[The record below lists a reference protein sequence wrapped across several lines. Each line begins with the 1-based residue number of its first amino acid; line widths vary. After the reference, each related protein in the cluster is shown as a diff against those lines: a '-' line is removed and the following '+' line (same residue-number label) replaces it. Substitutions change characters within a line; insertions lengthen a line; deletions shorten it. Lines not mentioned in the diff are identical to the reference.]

1 MNKRLV
7 EIREELQEMAEK
19 EAIKLWRIARKT
31 KKHGCSTKTVQ
42 AIREE
47 ASWLHTTGAD
57 NPDRLVEWEF
67 EYKFRFAFKL

>member
-19 EAIKLWRIARKT
+19 EAIKLWRIARKA
-31 KKHGCSTKTVQ
+31 KKHGCSTNTVQ

>member
-19 EAIKLWRIARKT
+19 EAMKLWRIARKA

-47 ASWLHTTGAD
+47 AHWLHTTGAN
-57 NPDRLVEWEF
+57 NPDRLVEWDF